1 MPALEPHTGML
12 EKTHRD
18 LQDRALG
25 AYLGLALGDALGAT
39 TEFMTPR
46 EIQQRYG
53 IHRDIRGGGW
63 LKLAPGKVTD
73 DTEMTLALGRSVL
86 RMDGVVAADIAE
98 AFSDWMRS
106 KPVDIGNT
114 VRRGIVHYR
123 HSGEP
128 VLAPDE
134 YNAGNG
140 ACMRCLPLA
149 LLHCYGED
157 ADLVQSSR
165 AQAHITHNNALA
177 DAATEAVLR
186 MVVSALHGETLAVIR
201 EQADR
206 LVARYPQFN
215 FTGRRVE
222 NPSGWIVETLQVVF
236 QSLFEKKTFEDTLVE
251 VVNRGGDADTTGAI
265 AGMLVGAFYGIDAIP
280 SRWLKALDRNVD
292 AACRKQTLAL
302 LELACRRSEC
312 DR

>member
-1 MPALEPHTGML
+1 MLALEPHTGML
-12 EKTHRD
+12 ETPHRD

-46 EIQQRYG
+46 EIQLRYG
-53 IHRDIRGGGW
+53 VHREICGGGW
-63 LKLAPGKVTD
+63 LRLARGKVTD

-123 HSGEP
+123 HTGELE
-128 VLAPDE
+128 VAPDE
-134 YNAGNG
+134 FNAGNG
-140 ACMRCLPLA
+140 ACMRCLPIA
-149 LLHCYGED
+149 LLHCHGQD
-157 ADLVQSSR
+157 ADLLQSSR
-165 AQAHITHNNALA
+165 AQAHITHNNAVA
-177 DAATEAVLR
+177 DAATETVLR
-186 MVVSALHGETLAVIR
+186 MVVCALHGETPSVIR

-206 LVARYPQFN
+206 LVKRYPQFN

-222 NPSGWIVETLQVVF
+222 NPSGWIVETLQAVF
-236 QSLFEKKTFEDTLVE
+236 QSLFEKQTFEDTLVE

-265 AGMLVGAFYGIDAIP
+265 AGMLAGAVYGIDAIP

-292 AACRKQTLAL
+292 VACRKQTLAL
-302 LELACRRSEC
+302 LDLACRHSGR